1 MVKRILTM
9 ALVVAVLFS
18 LSLSASARWDGAD
31 QCSVSLSFWGS
42 TASCS
47 AIITANERT
56 AKVTA
61 SISLYRVNSNGTLS
75 NCATWPVKTGTG
87 KLSLSGSYS
96 RAVSGNTYRLIVS
109 GTIKDSTG
117 THSISA
123 SDTEVCP

>member
-47 AIITANERT
+47 ASITANERT

-61 SISLYRVNSNGTLS
+61 SISLYRVNSNGTFLVLQS
-75 NCATWPVKTGTG
+75 CLQEQLPEFLCRKRSHPGQN
-87 KLSLSGSYS
+87 
-96 RAVSGNTYRLIVS
+96 RR
-109 GTIKDSTG
+109 
-117 THSISA
+117 
-123 SDTEVCP
+123 